1 MASFT
6 DRLRSISFSRNV
18 LPLLAIIAIII
29 AIMIVVRG
37 QPDRTQ
43 ENAVETPPKASS
55 AFGNAPSVAGSGIVE
70 PSSEIIEIGTSLP
83 GIVTRVFVEPGQ
95 QVGQG
100 EPLFAIDDRAIRA
113 RISEANAAIASAR
126 AARETARV
134 TLATAQQQRRLYTG
148 IEDPRA
154 ISRQEVIGSSG
165 NVRAARAQLAQ
176 AEANIRSAEAA
187 RASATT
193 DLGRLVVRAPIAAEV
208 LSVNVRP
215 GEYAN
220 SGGPQGG
227 GAQAYM
233 EIGNTRPL
241 HVRIDIDENEIG
253 RTDIGSEAIVS
264 PRGNSDKRVEASFVR
279 AEPLV
284 TPKTS
289 LTNSSS
295 ERVDVRVLQL
305 IYQIPPDEGFF
316 VGQQV
321 DAFVRARDGKSAPA
335 NKSTNKPSG
344 EAVAP
349 GAAEADDAS

>member
-1 MASFT
+1 MASQSLLERF
-6 DRLRSISFSRNV
+6 RGLSFSRTV
-18 LPLLAIIAIII
+18 LPMLAVMAIIVAIILVI
-29 AIMIVVRG
+29 RS

-55 AFGNAPSVAGSGIVE
+55 AFGDAPSVAGAGVVE

-83 GIVTRVFVEPGQ
+83 GVVTRVFVEPGQ
-95 QVGQG
+95 QVAKGT
-100 EPLFAIDDRAIRA
+100 PLFTVDDRATRA
-113 RISEANAAIASAR
+113 RIAEANAAIANAQ
-126 AARETARV
+126 AARETARA
-134 TLATAQQQRRLYTG
+134 TLATAQQQRDLYRG

-154 ISRQEVIGSSG
+154 VSRQEVISSSG
-165 NVRAARAQLAQ
+165 SVRSARAQLTQADADIRRAQ
-176 AEANIRSAEAA
+176 AA
-187 RASATT
+187 RASAVTE
-193 DLGRLVVRAPIAAEV
+193 LERLTVRAPIAAEV
-208 LSVNVRP
+208 LSVNIRP
-215 GEYAN
+215 GEYVN

-227 GAQAYM
+227 GGNAAYM

-253 RTDIGSEAIVS
+253 RTDIGADAVIS
-264 PRGNSDKRVEASFVR
+264 PRGMSDKRVKAAFVR

-305 IYQIPPDEGFF
+305 IYQIPSDQGFF

-321 DAFVRARDGKSAPA
+321 DAFVRAKNGK
-335 NKSTNKPSG
+335 NGVRKN
-344 EAVAP
+344 EAVRTD
-349 GAAEADDAS
+349 GDQ